1 MRPIRIISLLALA
14 AALGAAGC
22 AAQTAAVDSP
32 STPTPAA
39 APAPIPVAAP
49 AAPVAV
55 AKAPVATVPASQRH
69 TAAAPAPA
77 PAAPTPKPASPA
89 SPAAP
94 RLFFDTPQAAMRYL
108 ADAYNR
114 NDLLALGHVTTPV
127 ARVNLVA
134 MRRTAVNLKL
144 VGCTA
149 NAARGDYTCAFT
161 HDFPAATHRSGHG
174 QAHFTVAP
182 ADRPGWYMTV
192 LEDCD

>member
-39 APAPIPVAAP
+39 APAPTPVAAP

-69 TAAAPAPA
+69 TAAAPA

-149 NAARGDYTCAFT
+149 NAARGDYTCSFT
-161 HDFPAATHRSGHG
+161 HEYPPKLHQTSLGH
-174 QAHFTVAP
+174 AHFTAAP
-182 ADRPGWYMTV
+182 ADAHGWYMTV
-192 LEDCD
+192 LEDCG